1 MKHTHEKFWEEK
13 EDNYEEKNCE
23 AENYEEEDCEKVS
36 HRAHITS
43 NRANEIQ
50 SPFHLVNFEGGG
62 GEIISWVIHPWLTSK
77 LIKGKSRQIK
87 RRRIK
92 RQSGGLVTLVAVIP
106 ISALITTGSRAIA
119 AGVLTGVAGYI
130 AKKALEA
137 ATRKR
142 RRR

>member
-1 MKHTHEKFWEEK
+1 MKHMHEKFWEEK

-36 HRAHITS
+36 YRAHITS

-62 GEIISWVIHPWLTSK
+62 GELISWVIHPWLTSK

-106 ISALITTGSRAIA
+106 IPPLIITGSRAIA
-119 AGVLTGVAGYI
+119 AGVLTGVAGYS

>member
-1 MKHTHEKFWEEK
+1 MKHMHEKFWEEK

-50 SPFHLVNFEGGG
+50 SPFHLENFEGGG
-62 GEIISWVIHPWLTSK
+62 GELISWVIHPWLTSK

-106 ISALITTGSRAIA
+106 IPALITTGSRAIA
-119 AGVLTGVAGYI
+119 AGVLTGVAG
-130 AKKALEA
+130 
-137 ATRKR
+137 
-142 RRR
+142 

>member
-1 MKHTHEKFWEEK
+1 MKHMHEKFWEEK

-50 SPFHLVNFEGGG
+50 SPFHLENFEGGG
-62 GEIISWVIHPWLTSK
+62 GELISWVIHPWLTSK

-92 RQSGGLVTLVAVIP
+92 RQSGRLVTLVAVIP
-106 ISALITTGSRAIA
+106 IPALITTGSRAIA
-119 AGVLTGVAGYI
+119 AGVLTGVAG
-130 AKKALEA
+130 
-137 ATRKR
+137 
-142 RRR
+142 

>member
-1 MKHTHEKFWEEK
+1 MKHMHEKFWEEK
-13 EDNYEEKNCE
+13 EDNYEKKNCE

-50 SPFHLVNFEGGG
+50 SPFHLENFEGGG
-62 GEIISWVIHPWLTSK
+62 GELISWVIHPWLTSK

-119 AGVLTGVAGYI
+119 AGVLTRVAGYI